1 FMVDYLK
8 TSYSFSTEVELTP
21 KYISFNKVTLNDIKG
36 NKSTVSGKIFHDNLT
51 NWYFD
56 IDINAKNAQVL
67 NTTLADNDLYYG
79 VAYASGTL
87 SIKGYLDYITMNI
100 GLKSEKGTR
109 IYIPLNNPEEVS
121 KSNFI
126 TFVSSDSIAKTEKDN
141 GPDFSGIELNMDFEM
156 TTDAYMYLVF
166 DSKIGDVIEG
176 NGKGN
181 ITMTISPAE
190 DLKMFGNYEIESG
203 KYLFTMQNVINKP
216 FQIERG
222 GFIRWNGDP
231 YDANINISAIYKTKA
246 GLYDL
251 FQDSTFKK
259 SVPVNLQLR
268 LTDKL
273 FNPNI
278 AFDIKVQNVDPTVET
293 QISKLINTEEEKYRQ
308 AMALIIARR
317 FTTPSALSD
326 RGTVSSGGV
335 VGSNAYEL
343 LSNQLSNWASQI
355 SNQFNVN
362 VSYNPGDEITTEQF
376 EVGVQTSILNDRV
389 VIDVSGGTSSAIKG
403 QNTSNL
409 VGDFNVE
416 VKANKD
422 GRIRLKAFNRS
433 NNNSLINNINSPYT
447 QGVGIFYRQEF
458 NSFKE
463 LAHKFK
469 ESLKRK
475 RKVSAPATG
484 N

>member
-1 FMVDYLK
+1 
-8 TSYSFSTEVELTP
+8 
-21 KYISFNKVTLNDIKG
+21 
-36 NKSTVSGKIFHDNLT
+36 
-51 NWYFD
+51 
-56 IDINAKNAQVL
+56 
-67 NTTLADNDLYYG
+67 
-79 VAYASGTL
+79 
-87 SIKGYLDYITMNI
+87 
-100 GLKSEKGTR
+100 
-109 IYIPLNNPEEVS
+109 
-121 KSNFI
+121 
-126 TFVSSDSIAKTEKDN
+126 
-141 GPDFSGIELNMDFEM
+141 
-156 TTDAYMYLVF
+156 
-166 DSKIGDVIEG
+166 
-176 NGKGN
+176 
-181 ITMTISPAE
+181 
-190 DLKMFGNYEIESG
+190 
-203 KYLFTMQNVINKP
+203 MQNVINKP

-278 AFDIKVQNVDPTVET
+278 AFDIKVQNVDPTIET
-293 QISKLINTEEEKYRQ
+293 QINKLINTEEEKYRQ

-376 EVGVQTSILNDRV
+376 EVGVQRAGGEPAVLAGGEDEEALAAFEEQGRGEGPFGEDFWV
-389 VIDVSGGTSSAIKG
+389 VGEEPAAEIDGKWSGG
-403 QNTSNL
+403 
-409 VGDFNVE
+409 GDFDPVGAVAVVVFESAAVVGEEFGDVGLLGGHFLVE
-416 VKANKD
+416 IARA
-422 GRIRLKAFNRS
+422 GLGW
-433 NNNSLINNINSPYT
+433 T
-447 QGVGIFYRQEF
+447 EQG
-458 NSFKE
+458 
-463 LAHKFK
+463 
-469 ESLKRK
+469 
-475 RKVSAPATG
+475 
-484 N
+484 